1 MADLRRKR
9 GRCCTRFACLRV
21 DGGRLRLMK
30 AMPRAKSKT
39 TAKPVVAKKAS
50 KATKKTTA
58 LQKRPKTAVTAKK
71 KVASSGI
78 VAAVKREAAK
88 VTAVA
93 EAVVEVVQEE
103 FAKVKRS
110 AKKASRKKK

>member
-1 MADLRRKR
+1 
-9 GRCCTRFACLRV
+9 
-21 DGGRLRLMK
+21 MK
-30 AMPRAKSKT
+30 AKPRAKSKS
-39 TAKPVVAKKAS
+39 TAKPAVAKKAS
-50 KATKKTTA
+50 KVTKKATVELNPA
-58 LQKRPKTAVTAKK
+58 AKRAKNKVTPKK
-71 KVASSGI
+71 KVADSGI

-110 AKKASRKKK
+110 AKKVTRKKK